1 MGETGMDVMQ
11 KIIMVINDPINYEKI
26 NNGNEEEKIVA
37 ENIGK
42 NTENMDR
49 KQFHQD
55 IIDIEML

>member
-1 MGETGMDVMQ
+1 
-11 KIIMVINDPINYEKI
+11 MVINDPINYEKI

-42 NTENMDR
+42 NPENMDR